1 LGAVVTP
8 RDHLPNGCAI
18 GRTLGASLI
27 SLESCDYVT
36 VRNDAAKDGLW
47 KLRDRRQVIHA
58 KAELSLRDRIRAAQ
72 DIAGSGF
79 QNASQPTS

>member
-1 LGAVVTP
+1 VAALAAFEACGYFAV
-8 RDHLPNGCAI
+8 G
-18 GRTLGASLI
+18 
-27 SLESCDYVT
+27 
-36 VRNDAAKDGLW
+36 NDCAKDGLW
-47 KLRDRRQVIHA
+47 KIDDRRQVIYV